1 MGETNTSKQGACRT
15 GRALVDAGALRALWH
30 ALHTRRRAAHR
41 GEGVV
46 GAEFREV
53 RVGLQSNAHVP
64 AIGEGHRSRRGV
76 AP

>member
-1 MGETNTSKQGACRT
+1 MGEANTSKQGACRT
-15 GRALVDAGALRALWH
+15 SRTFIDAGALRAERH
-30 ALHTRRRAAHR
+30 ALHTRRRAAR
-41 GEGVV
+41 GGEGVV

-64 AIGEGHRSRRGV
+64 AIAEGDRSRRGV